1 MLYGSPCLWD
11 VVFPNPADTMRS
23 LLQYVIQSL
32 TTANRAVLQPV
43 VPGSLLVA
51 LYYGPPQLRNQIV
64 DFLARFSTAAPQ
76 KLKLILSVWL
86 TLGAARVG
94 NGALSRLAA
103 NNWHASPPVPWDWP
117 TEIAVVT
124 GGCGGI
130 GRVIVEGL
138 SKRGITVV
146 VVDFQELPEELR
158 DNKLIKHFPCDLTAA
173 NAVADVAQ
181 AIRLE
186 VGNPTILINN
196 AGIMGTHG
204 VLETTDE
211 YLQKI
216 FKINLLSHWSTTR
229 EFVPY
234 MVKRNKGHVVTIAS
248 MASFVTVGTSLDYCA
263 TKAGALAFHEGLG
276 GELRHIYKAPGVLT
290 TVVHPNYV
298 RTPMTGDHTYRFVR
312 QEGSMLG
319 PEEVGN
325 RVVQQVL
332 SGRGGQVILPEHLSV
347 TTSLRA
353 WPTWMQDSVRDLISK
368 PVIAGLG

>member
-1 MLYGSPCLWD
+1 
-11 VVFPNPADTMRS
+11 MRS

-32 TTANRAVLQPV
+32 TAANRAVLQPV

-64 DFLARFSTAAPQ
+64 DLLARYATVAPQ

-86 TLGAARVG
+86 ALGAARVG

-103 NNWHASPPVPWDWP
+103 NNWHASPPVPWDWS

-158 DNKLIKHFPCDLTAA
+158 DNKLIKHFSCDLTAA
-173 NAVADVAQ
+173 NAVADVAK

-204 VLETTDE
+204 VLETSDE

-216 FKINLLSHWSTTR
+216 FKINLLSQWSTTR
-229 EFVPY
+229 EFVPH

-276 GELRHIYKAPGVLT
+276 SELRHIYKAPGVLT

-298 RTPMTGDHTYRFVR
+298 RTNMTGDHTYRYVR

-332 SGRGGQVILPEHLSV
+332 SGRGGQVILPEHLSI